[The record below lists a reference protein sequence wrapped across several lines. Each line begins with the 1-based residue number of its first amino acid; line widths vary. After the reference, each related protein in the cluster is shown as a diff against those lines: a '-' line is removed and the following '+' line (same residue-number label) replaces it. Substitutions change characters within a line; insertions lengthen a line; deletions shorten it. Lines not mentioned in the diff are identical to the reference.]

1 MCVLTGCGVIG
12 NTTDFGSVISGSSP
26 DSLTP
31 IGVIFQV
38 CYRNYTVCEDSVV
51 FAFITKTTI
60 DSCKSVN
67 PIILLVLAKLIDVK
81 GER

>member
-1 MCVLTGCGVIG
+1 MTGCGVIG

-31 IGVIFQV
+31 IDVIFQV

-51 FAFITKTTI
+51 FFVFIIKTTI

-67 PIILLVLAKLIDVK
+67 PVMLLVLAKLIDVK

>member
-1 MCVLTGCGVIG
+1 M
-12 NTTDFGSVISGSSP
+12 
-26 DSLTP
+26 
-31 IGVIFQV
+31 
-38 CYRNYTVCEDSVV
+38 VCEDSVV

-67 PIILLVLAKLIDVK
+67 PIMLLVLAKLIDVK

>member
-1 MCVLTGCGVIG
+1 MVCYV
-12 NTTDFGSVISGSSP
+12 GSNP
-26 DSLTP
+26 TNPTP
-31 IGVIFQV
+31 IDIIFQV

-51 FAFITKTTI
+51 FVFITKTTI

-67 PIILLVLAKLIDVK
+67 PIMLLVLAKLINVK